1 MATTYEEY
9 LKQVNAGLAPS
20 KEQEKK
26 AQTELIDS
34 QIGTVKDNYNQKI
47 ADTNESYETAAQ
59 KNAVQKMINERQL
72 AERMANLGLTDSGLN
87 RTQQT
92 AVQLSYA
99 NQSGELSRQRQ
110 KAIDNLAAAMT
121 SEITGLENQKATKL
135 AAIDEKYSTTAA
147 EQATKL
153 YNNEVT
159 AEADMYKAGLEA
171 EENKYKNMMQDKLTL
186 IRNLN
191 KVDKNEDGER
201 TAYYSDDAKKALVRN
216 YISVYGVDPDFLAS
230 IGYEKLAYEDWGS
243 YEWALHAKALLD
255 KGMTPADVSDELDRL
270 EEKGF
275 ITSEHKKYALKSSGV
290 TERLFS
296 WMSPIR
302 GGLISSI
309 AKERH
314 YE

>member
-9 LKQVNAGLAPS
+9 LKQVNAGFTSS

-110 KAIDNLAAAMT
+110 KAIDTLAAAMT
-121 SEITGLENQKATKL
+121 SEITGLENQKATNL

-147 EQATKL
+147 EQATEL

-159 AEADMYKAGLEA
+159 AEADMYDTKIKAMASPSELKEIEDYLKSIRSHSNRERAIYLE
-171 EENKYKNMMQDKLTL
+171 
-186 IRNLN
+186 NLVSAG
-191 KVDKNEDGER
+191 KITQEYAD
-201 TAYYSDDAKKALVRN
+201 L
-216 YISVYGVDPDFLAS
+216 L
-230 IGYEKLAYEDWGS
+230 YEKYYRVAVVNDYIYTGDF
-243 YEWALHAKALLD
+243 YN
-255 KGMTPADVSDELDRL
+255 
-270 EEKGF
+270 
-275 ITSEHKKYALKSSGV
+275 
-290 TERLFS
+290 
-296 WMSPIR
+296 
-302 GGLISSI
+302 GGLNV
-309 AKERH
+309 
-314 YE
+314 